1 MGVLPLLLSTN
12 RKLGGIMKTTNL
24 KPAAI
29 WGFFFLIVIGAGV
42 MFRLA
47 FDALVPSGEFSW
59 LGSLLSGAV
68 VGGLG
73 VLFLAVVGSP
83 TKASEFTHSRRVTG
97 YNMKRVIR
105 SEGLAGNQLV
115 GIGMFRLFFQQTDET
130 WEYKQVTEFGS
141 KLKRTSEAI
150 SQGWSIASTLNFPPW
165 RTTHLVRSTGKL
177 SSHEPIAGQSV

>member
-1 MGVLPLLLSTN
+1 
-12 RKLGGIMKTTNL
+12 MKTTNL

-105 SEGLAGNQLV
+105 NEGLAGNQLV